1 MSARWWI
8 LVLAAGLI
16 ARPVAAQIEADSADS
31 GSVDRIVAIVG
42 NSVILFSQIQEEIL
56 AQRMNGLTIPT
67 DPESQKQLQERVLA
81 DLIDG
86 ELVLQEATTDT
97 SIHVTDEE
105 VSQAVDQQIRQQR
118 RTIPSEVEYRK
129 ELQNEGF
136 VTPEDYRRWL
146 TDQQKR
152 FFLRQRYM
160 THLRDQKKIEPVQP
174 TDKEMRD
181 YFESQKLTL
190 TAEQRKTPATV
201 SFRQIVIAPRAGA
214 AARAEARARADSIVT
229 ELRNGADF
237 AAAARRFSEDPV
249 SKDKGGDLGWFRRG
263 QMVAEFEREAFRLR
277 PGVISEPIE
286 SSYGYHIIQVQR
298 IQPTEIQARHIL
310 ITPAVTAQAADSA
323 SALANRLADLVRDG
337 AAVDSLQVLYH
348 DRAEEKLAADVPVDK
363 LPEAYA
369 TLAQADSGSVQ
380 VIKLPA
386 DPEVRSK
393 YAVVTVDRRR
403 SEGELAFEDVR
414 EQIRSTLADQ
424 LAIHRY
430 LAQLRKHTFV
440 EIRPI

>member
-1 MSARWWI
+1 MRWWI
-8 LVLAAGLI
+8 LALAAGLA
-16 ARPVAAQIEADSADS
+16 ARPAAAQVEADNPDS

-42 NSVILFSQIQEEIL
+42 NSVILYSQIQEEIL

-67 DPESQKQLQERVLA
+67 TPEEQRQLQERVLA

-86 ELVLQEATTDT
+86 ELVLQEAVGDT

-118 RTIPSEVEYRK
+118 RTIPSELEYRK

-160 THLRDQKKIEPVQP
+160 SHLREQKKLEPVQP
-174 TDKEMRD
+174 NDKEMRD
-181 YFESQKLTL
+181 YFETQKANLTE
-190 TAEQRKTPATV
+190 EQRKTPATV
-201 SFRQIVIAPRAGA
+201 SFRQIVIAPKASPD
-214 AARAEARARADSIVT
+214 ARATARARADSLVL

-249 SKDKGGDLGWFRRG
+249 SREKGGDLGWFRRG
-263 QMVAEFEREAFRLR
+263 QMVAEFEREAFRMR
-277 PGVISEPIE
+277 PGVVSDPVE
-286 SSYGYHIIQVQR
+286 SSFGYHIIQVQR

-310 ITPAVTAQAADSA
+310 IVPEVTAEAADSA
-323 SALANRLADLVRDG
+323 KALADRLADLVRAG
-337 AAVDSLQVLYH
+337 AAVDSLQLIYH
-348 DRAEEKLAADVPVDK
+348 DRGEEKQAEEVPVDK
-363 LPEAYA
+363 LPPTYA

-380 VIKLPA
+380 ILKLPA
-386 DPEVRSK
+386 DPEIRSK
-393 YAVVTVDRRR
+393 YAVVTVERRR
-403 SEGELAFEDVR
+403 SEGEVAFEDVR
-414 EQIRSTLADQ
+414 EQIRSALSDQ
-424 LAIHRY
+424 LAIRRY
-430 LAQLRKHTFV
+430 LEQLRKRTYV